1 MKSYTTFTNSLYIL
15 FETMSKRK
23 GKIIFQMKKIKIKFS
38 KTLDAASV
46 LFVTN
51 RPKKLAT
58 N

>member
-1 MKSYTTFTNSLYIL
+1 
-15 FETMSKRK
+15 
-23 GKIIFQMKKIKIKFS
+23 MKKIKIKFS